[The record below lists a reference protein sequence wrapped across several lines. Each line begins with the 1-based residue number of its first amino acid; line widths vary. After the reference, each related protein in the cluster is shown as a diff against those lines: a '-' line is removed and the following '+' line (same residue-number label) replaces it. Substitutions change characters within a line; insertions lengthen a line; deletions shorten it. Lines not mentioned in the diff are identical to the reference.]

1 MITPNNDP
9 ALFSTSKEEAP
20 ILTKT
25 TESWWLKSSDSE
37 VIKVTS
43 GISEKSTQSLK
54 MEGAFAE
61 DY

>member
-1 MITPNNDP
+1 MITPNNQP
-9 ALFSTSKEEAP
+9 TLFSTSKEKAL
-20 ILTKT
+20 ILAKT

-37 VIKVTS
+37 VIKVTR

-61 DY
+61 AY